1 MKWFTNRRKEYVAR
15 TFLDLGK
22 VVMGVLVINQFVT
35 KEPPRISTMI
45 AGALISS
52 IFFLMALAIDD
63 ANT

>member
-1 MKWFTNRRKEYVAR
+1 
-15 TFLDLGK
+15 
-22 VVMGVLVINQFVT
+22 MGVLVINQFVT